1 MNIES
6 LVAVYG
12 PAASSGLGSAVFTA
26 TGVTMDTL
34 EAAALARYREFV
46 GGAWDERSAAWRSGF
61 GEIYRRSIADA
72 QGICAELHALQLPAL
87 RGVVQAMVDDMED
100 PGAARAALAAV
111 FDDGAVRDV
120 RLYAIG
126 DGEAMAGVAV
136 GALDASGDAVF
147 LVLLLD

>member
-1 MNIES
+1 MNVEP

-26 TGVTMDTL
+26 PSVAADTL

-46 GGAWDERSAAWRSGF
+46 GGSWEERSTAWRSGF
-61 GEIYRRSIADA
+61 SEIYRREGGDA
-72 QGICAELHALQLPAL
+72 RGIVAELHALQPPAL
-87 RGVVQAMVDDMED
+87 RGVVQAMIDDMED

-111 FDDGAVRDV
+111 FDDGAVRDL
-120 RLYAIG
+120 RLYALG

-136 GALDASGDAVF
+136 AALDASGDAVF
-147 LVLLLD
+147 LVMLLD

>member
-1 MNIES
+1 MNVEP

-26 TGVTMDTL
+26 QGVSPDTL
-34 EAAALARYREFV
+34 EDAALARYREFV
-46 GGAWDERSAAWRSGF
+46 GGSWEERSTAWRSAF
-61 GEIYRRSIADA
+61 GEIYRRGDGDA
-72 QGICAELHALQLPAL
+72 QGICAELHALQPPAL

-111 FDDGAVRDV
+111 FDDEAVRDL
-120 RLYAIG
+120 RLYALG

-136 GALDASGDAVF
+136 AALDAAGDAAF
-147 LVLLLD
+147 LVMLLD